1 MKIGILLTGR
11 FPTEKAYGV
20 TTSGTVKALVRAGHE
35 VIVFGTKSNY
45 VDASISSEE
54 YTLENY
60 VESCV
65 ANKIKEFAYRGNG
78 MANKVSWIVFWILTM
93 KSSKKKIDSM
103 RFDVIWIRDSLM
115 LSHVTRKT
123 KVIFEVHQLV
133 KRFSLITIRRFS
145 KGNLLLAPISK
156 VIASQLIKE
165 DLGIPIQIAPMG
177 ISLDIIESDFG
188 VNNYLNHL
196 KNLHDNKYLGLR
208 VGYIGKFSPNGYS
221 KGVEDLL
228 GLAKIN
234 SRLESN
240 FRISLVGGTDSEILQ
255 MNSKLEQY
263 GITTKEI
270 EISGHVGHA
279 KAIKMFKQLDV
290 IVLPKPASQ
299 KYVGFPL
306 KAIESIASGRVVVAA
321 KCTVYEDIFDQDFQ
335 PFWYTAGDSA
345 SLNMAIRQAVNEEGL
360 RLKLNSGLNFALKFS
375 WDDRTSRLLD
385 ALIC

>member
-1 MKIGILLTGR
+1 M
-11 FPTEKAYGV
+11 
-20 TTSGTVKALVRAGHE
+20 KALVRAGHE

-65 ANKIKEFAYRGNG
+65 TNKIKEFAYRGNG

-123 KVIFEVHQLV
+123 KVVFEVHQLV
-133 KRFSLITIRRFS
+133 KKFSLITIRRFS

-165 DLGIPIQIAPMG
+165 ELGIPIQIAPMG

-196 KNLHDNKYLGLR
+196 KNLHDNKYSGLR

-360 RLKLNSGLNFALKFS
+360 KLKLNSGINFALKFS

>member
-1 MKIGILLTGR
+1 MTGR

-123 KVIFEVHQLV
+123 KVIFEAHQLV

-255 MNSKLEQY
+255 MYSKLEQY

-360 RLKLNSGLNFALKFS
+360 KLKLNSGLNFALKFS